1 MPAQVVYLGD
11 ELSAAGFRLAGVSA
25 LVPPAGEEAR
35 WLHAAM
41 SDAQVVLL
49 ANRCAAAISP
59 GELEAALASRSPL
72 VMVIPGFD
80 GAPASSDPAVRVRRL
95 LGVEA

>member
-11 ELSAAGFRLAGVSA
+11 ELSAAGFRLAGVA
-25 LVPPAGEEAR
+25 ARLPPQGEEAL
-35 WLHAAM
+35 WLQAAM
-41 SDAQVVLL
+41 RGAQVGLL
-49 ANRCAAAISP
+49 GIRCAAAISP
-59 GELEAALASRSPL
+59 HVLEAALASRVPL

-80 GAPASSDPAVRVRRL
+80 GAPASGDPAVRVRRL

>member
-1 MPAQVVYLGD
+1 MPSQVVYLGD

-25 LVPPAGEEAR
+25 RVPPEGEEAL
-35 WLHAAM
+35 WLAAAM
-41 SDAQVVLL
+41 QEAEVVLL
-49 ANRCAAAISP
+49 GIRCAAALSP
-59 GELEAALASRSPL
+59 SALVVALASRVPL
-72 VMVIPGFD
+72 VMVMPAFD

>member
-11 ELSAAGFRLAGVSA
+11 ELSAAGFRLAGVA
-25 LVPPAGEEAR
+25 ARLPPQGEEAL
-35 WLHAAM
+35 WLQAAM
-41 SDAQVVLL
+41 RDAQVVLL
-49 ANRCAAAISP
+49 GIRCAAAISP
-59 GELEAALASRSPL
+59 NVLEAALASRVPL

-80 GAPASSDPAVRVRRL
+80 GTPASGDPAVRVRRL